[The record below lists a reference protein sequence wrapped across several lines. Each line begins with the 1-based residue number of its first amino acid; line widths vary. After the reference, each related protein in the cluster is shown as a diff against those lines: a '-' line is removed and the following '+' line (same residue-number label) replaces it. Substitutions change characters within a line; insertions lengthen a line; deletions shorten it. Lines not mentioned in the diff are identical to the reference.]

1 MAGKR
6 KEPDAVERVFPVADA
21 GRDPLTGKIIPHERN
36 DKTAGQVEAM
46 AALGFSEKDIAVA
59 LNLRPGQVKQHYSR
73 ELEVAAV
80 KANSQVARAFFDAA
94 KSGKN
99 WQASLAWL
107 KARAGWD
114 DGQQQGGGISIQIN
128 L

>member
-1 MAGKR
+1 
-6 KEPDAVERVFPVADA
+6 VFPVADA